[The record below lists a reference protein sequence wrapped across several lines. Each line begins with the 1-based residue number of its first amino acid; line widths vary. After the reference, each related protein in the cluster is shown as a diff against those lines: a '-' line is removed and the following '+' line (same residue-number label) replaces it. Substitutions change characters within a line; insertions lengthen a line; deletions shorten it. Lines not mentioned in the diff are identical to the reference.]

1 MIVAFLYIFAL
12 LEFGGGIGMFV
23 GGLQDP
29 KVLGSVAIGFAILT
43 VGLAGILMEVG
54 RSRALLER
62 NKHSGPGRPNLTH
75 KH

>member
-29 KVLGSVAIGFAILT
+29 IREVLGSVAIGFAILT
-43 VGLAGILMEVG
+43 AALAC
-54 RSRALLER
+54 
-62 NKHSGPGRPNLTH
+62 NT
-75 KH
+75 